1 MLALLR
7 CYRGPIGKDES
18 KESPMY
24 GLYRDWLYRKEIWRF
39 FGHVEVGEVCWVY
52 RGPIGKDESD
62 GEMVVW
68 FQ

>member
-1 MLALLR
+1 MIPR
-7 CYRGPIGKDES
+7 SRQYRVCIGTG
-18 KESPMY
+18 Y
-24 GLYRDWLYRKEIWRF
+24 TGRKCGGF

-52 RGPIGKDESD
+52 RGPIGKDETD

>member
-1 MLALLR
+1 
-7 CYRGPIGKDES
+7 
-18 KESPMY
+18 MY
-24 GLYRDWLYRKEIWRF
+24 GLYRDWLHQNKFVDFLGLSKLER
-39 FGHVEVGEVCWVY
+39 Y